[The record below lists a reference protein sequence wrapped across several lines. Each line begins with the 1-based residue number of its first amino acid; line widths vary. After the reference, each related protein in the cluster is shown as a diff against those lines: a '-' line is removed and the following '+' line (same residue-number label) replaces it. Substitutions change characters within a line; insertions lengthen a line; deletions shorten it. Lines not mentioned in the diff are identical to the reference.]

1 MDRYKK
7 EFMSGIDMSK
17 RELNDLKEAF
27 KKDKFKELF
36 KEYID
41 EVNDPKNQAIYE
53 KELLQL
59 EKERGADS
67 TFLRPSPGYVIRTSA
82 EGDCQAFVNV
92 CYNEKIDRPQCE
104 PVVRNGQTGSN
115 WSVPHVFSKGR
126 MEMTRDGAEMLVYD
140 VLFHPMALDLAHR
153 NADFKELVNS
163 TALAA
168 VEDAENVK
176 LDRRNARI
184 DERQKF
190 VGGKHPCL
198 LRKKAKSDG
207 AKEDIWDLP
216 GYPYPKLE
224 KDPESTV
231 KELKEQPNDKE
242 GYTTPV
248 YIIKERK
255 GIDLSEFRLAKDAKM
270 LAAIPEQLI
279 VEIRLPLIDSAADVS
294 LDIVQKSL
302 TLISEKPA
310 KYKLEV
316 TLPYHVDDDNGKAEF
331 DKSKKI
337 LIVNLP
343 VLRRK
348 YEHQELQR
356 EDSGID
362 SDVTSRGYRSSSEE
376 ELRPMCDSIQDGDT
390 RINENDRSLSS
401 SPSVNE
407 RLSEEVKG
415 KLFLDPSRAY
425 TLPRSTITLRSD
437 TYFVVAHVKNID
449 PNSVVHQFWSPNG
462 VWVKFCSFGGGNGMF
477 PSHQSICLRTP
488 HSIDRRSLRIE
499 VWDNNMICSVRL
511 NQQDPHN
518 RNANADS
525 ELASDK
531 CLVGLEPNDLSEA
544 KIVRDTDDV
553 SENEREDSDDD
564 DAEDELRRRPQ
575 DNDVALAEDVAQR
588 LNLEK
593 VPSIDDDVFSNDVE
607 ADEPT
612 ASVPNED
619 DTKPAAQPQRNE
631 AAPKAADKSKSGKTE
646 NKNKNKAQ
654 QKTRTLSESSVPA
667 RSTGK
672 RSILKCSRSLSEC
685 HADESTGHGWSS
697 QDSNDSPDDHSG
709 IKKTV
714 RFSDVVSK
722 KIFRANSSILGQRRK
737 NEKKAK
743 NRKRA
748 AAERRASESEA
759 DTECETSDG
768 ISLSETSQSDV
779 SDVSAESSDDN
790 STPSAPALE
799 ANKHHRRRG
808 SKNRRKNA
816 ASAKQNYV
824 LRDDHY

>member
-140 VLFHPMALDLAHR
+140 VIFHPMALDLAHR

-348 YEHQELQR
+348 YEHQ
-356 EDSGID
+356 
-362 SDVTSRGYRSSSEE
+362 
-376 ELRPMCDSIQDGDT
+376 
-390 RINENDRSLSS
+390 
-401 SPSVNE
+401 
-407 RLSEEVKG
+407 VKG

-511 NQQDPHN
+511 NQQDLHN

-607 ADEPT
+607 ADKPT

-619 DTKPAAQPQRNE
+619 DTKPAAQPKRND

-667 RSTGK
+667 RSTASGGRTRRRRK
-672 RSILKCSRSLSEC
+672 TENERPQSEGRQKAKPTPNARRPTAFRCRRRRNPTCRTFRPKVPTTIRRRRPRRWRLTNIIGVAVRKTAARMRPPPSRITSFETTTTDPILSVSARQAVPSNFRTCRSISSVKLVDSAWNYR
-685 HADESTGHGWSS
+685 AD
-697 QDSNDSPDDHSG
+697 
-709 IKKTV
+709 
-714 RFSDVVSK
+714 
-722 KIFRANSSILGQRRK
+722 L
-737 NEKKAK
+737 
-743 NRKRA
+743 
-748 AAERRASESEA
+748 
-759 DTECETSDG
+759 
-768 ISLSETSQSDV
+768 
-779 SDVSAESSDDN
+779 
-790 STPSAPALE
+790 
-799 ANKHHRRRG
+799 
-808 SKNRRKNA
+808 
-816 ASAKQNYV
+816 
-824 LRDDHY
+824 